1 MSIRTEVRT
10 LTLFSLLA
18 ILIGLSYHY
27 VLSSNAPQE
36 TDFGIELPLLREL
49 ADASGAPETFISEI
63 RVELIGQNSIPS
75 FASQAGAFQGTL
87 AMVRTAYQLRGAST
101 SLVID
106 TGMSEE
112 MAREFGKN
120 AVYFPDAFRRVQGA
134 MSDASIV
141 AVTHEHADHIA
152 GIALHPNPASFID
165 ALRLTSQQYDA
176 LGLFAPSLHKLL
188 QRYEPLELVEPI
200 VIAPGVVMMGSAGH
214 TPGSVMFYVRLRHG
228 REILFIGDVAWWME
242 NVRAARGRPRFVQ
255 QLFMHSP
262 EDRSAVLRQL
272 RSLHDI
278 YVQGE
283 VQIIASHDEEQFN
296 QLLRQDVIK
305 QGFIVS
311 P

>member
-1 MSIRTEVRT
+1 MSIRTKVPT
-10 LTLFSLLA
+10 LSLLSVLA

-27 VLSSNAPQE
+27 VLSSNAAQKS
-36 TDFGIELPLLREL
+36 DFNIELPALREL
-49 ADASGAPETFISEI
+49 ADASGEPETFIFEI

-75 FASQAGAFQGTL
+75 FASQAGAFRGTL
-87 AMVRTAYQLRGAST
+87 TMVRTAYQLRGAST

-134 MSDASIV
+134 MSDASVV

-152 GIALHPNPASFID
+152 GIALHPDPASFMD

-176 LGLFAPSLHKLL
+176 LGQFAPSLHELL

-200 VIAPGVVMMGSAGH
+200 AIAPGVVMIGAAGH
-214 TPGSVMFYVRLRHG
+214 TPGSVMFYVRLRNG
-228 REILFIGDVAWWME
+228 GEILFIGDVAWWME

-272 RSLHDI
+272 HSLHEI
-278 YVQGE
+278 YLQGD
-283 VQIIASHDEEQFN
+283 VLIVASHDGEQFS

-305 QGFIVS
+305 QGFNVS

>member
-1 MSIRTEVRT
+1 MSIRTRVPT
-10 LTLFSLLA
+10 LSLFGLLA
-18 ILIGLSYHY
+18 ILVGLAYHY

-36 TDFGIELPLLREL
+36 TDFIIELAALREL

-75 FASQAGAFQGTL
+75 FASQAGAFRGALT
-87 AMVRTAYQLRGAST
+87 MVRTAYQLRGAST

-106 TGMSEE
+106 TGMSDE
-112 MAREFGKN
+112 MAREFDKN
-120 AVYFPDAFRRVQGA
+120 AVYFPDAFRRVQIA
-134 MSDASIV
+134 MSNASVV

-165 ALRLTSQQYDA
+165 ALQLTSQQYDA
-176 LGLFAPSLHKLL
+176 LGKFAPSLHKLL

-200 VIAPGVVMMGSAGH
+200 AIAPGVVMIGAAGH
-214 TPGSVMFYVRLRHG
+214 TPGSVMFYVRLRN
-228 REILFIGDVAWWME
+228 REEILFIGDVAWWME

-272 RSLHDI
+272 RFLHEI
-278 YVQGE
+278 YVQGDILI
-283 VQIIASHDEEQFN
+283 VASHDEDQFN
-296 QLLRQDVIK
+296 QLLRQDVIR
-305 QGFIVS
+305 QGFNVS

>member
-1 MSIRTEVRT
+1 MGIRTRV
-10 LTLFSLLA
+10 LTLSLASLLA
-18 ILIGLSYHY
+18 ILMGLSYHY
-27 VLSSNAPQE
+27 VLSGNALQE
-36 TDFGIELPLLREL
+36 SDFNIELAALRQL

-75 FASQAGAFQGTL
+75 FASQAGAFRGTL
-87 AMVRTAYQLRGAST
+87 TMARTAYQLRGAST

-106 TGMSEE
+106 TGMSED

-120 AVYFPDAFRRVQGA
+120 TVYFPDAFRRVQGA
-134 MSDASIV
+134 MSDADVV

-152 GIALHPNPASFID
+152 GIALHPDPASFID

-176 LGLFAPSLHKLL
+176 LGQFTPSLHELL
-188 QRYEPLELVEPI
+188 QQYEPLELTKPI
-200 VIAPGVVMMGSAGH
+200 AIAPGVIMIGAAGH
-214 TPGSVMFYVRLRHG
+214 TPGSVLFYVRLRNG
-228 REILFIGDVAWWME
+228 EEIIFIGDVAWWME

-272 RSLHDI
+272 RSLHEI
-278 YVQGE
+278 YLQGD
-283 VQIIASHDEEQFN
+283 VLIVASHDEAQLN
-296 QLLRQDVIK
+296 QLLRQEVFK
-305 QGFIVS
+305 QGFIDS

>member
-1 MSIRTEVRT
+1 M
-10 LTLFSLLA
+10 
-18 ILIGLSYHY
+18 GLSDHY
-27 VLSSNAPQE
+27 VLSGNAPQE
-36 TDFGIELPLLREL
+36 TDFNIDLQALREL
-49 ADASGAPETFISEI
+49 ANASGSPESFVSEI
-63 RVELIGQNSIPS
+63 RVELIGQNPIPS
-75 FASQAGAFQGTL
+75 FASQAGAFRGTL
-87 AMVRTAYQLRGAST
+87 TMVRTAYQLRGAST

-165 ALRLTSQQYDA
+165 ALRLTSQQYDSLA
-176 LGLFAPSLHKLL
+176 KFTPSLHELL

-200 VIAPGVVMMGSAGH
+200 VIAPGVVMMGAAGH
-214 TPGSVMFYVRLRHG
+214 TPGSVMFYVRLRNG
-228 REILFIGDVAWWME
+228 GEILFIGDVAWWME

-283 VQIIASHDEEQFN
+283 VQIIASHDEEQFS

>member
-1 MSIRTEVRT
+1 MNIRTRVPT
-10 LTLFSLLA
+10 LSLFGLLA
-18 ILIGLSYHY
+18 ILMWLSHYY
-27 VLSSNAPQE
+27 VLSGNAPQE
-36 TDFGIELPLLREL
+36 SDFNIELPALREL
-49 ADASGAPETFISEI
+49 ADDSGAPESFISEI
-63 RVELIGQNSIPS
+63 RVELIGQNPIPS
-75 FASQAGAFQGTL
+75 FASQAGAFRGPLT
-87 AMVRTAYQLRGAST
+87 MVRTAYQLRGAST
-101 SLVID
+101 SIVID

-112 MAREFGKN
+112 LARSFGKN

-134 MSDASIV
+134 MSDASVV

-176 LGLFAPSLHKLL
+176 LGKFAPSLHELL

-200 VIAPGVVMMGSAGH
+200 AIAPGVIMIGAAGH
-214 TPGSVMFYVRLRHG
+214 TPGSVMFYVRLKNG
-228 REILFIGDVAWWME
+228 GEILFIGDVAWWME
-242 NVRAARGRPRFVQ
+242 NVRAVRGRPRFIQ

-272 RSLHDI
+272 HSLHEI
-278 YVQGE
+278 YLQGD
-283 VQIIASHDEEQFN
+283 VLIVASHDGEQFS

-305 QGFIVS
+305 QGFNVS